1 MLHLLCLQRVYDM
14 NKNLTVKT
22 SLQVDADQAK
32 KKYMFAALLAYA
44 SLLLMFFRFGGEKSI
59 YIYMVG
65 VLSSMYVAYA
75 SIMFSRIQQRKRKR
89 EGVFIIYHRSD
100 VEDAHRISKA
110 LAGLGFRPWLDVE
123 QIRPGMRWLAAIEAA
138 LNECSSALLL
148 VSKNLD
154 IDDETIAKE
163 ISIAMS
169 NMRTRDDMYSPV
181 IPVVLDDSPIPDIL
195 KDVTAAKLD
204 GNDDIERLAQG
215 LQRVLRGGS

>member
-1 MLHLLCLQRVYDM
+1 M
-14 NKNLTVKT
+14 NKSSTFKT
-22 SLQVDADQAK
+22 SLQADAVQAK

-59 YIYMVG
+59 YVYIAG

-100 VEDAHRISKA
+100 IEDAQRISKA

-123 QIRPGMRWLAAIEAA
+123 QIRPGMRWLAAIESA

-154 IDDETIAKE
+154 INDETIAKK
-163 ISIAMS
+163 ISFAMS

-181 IPVVLDDSPIPDIL
+181 IPVVLDNSPIPDIL

-204 GNDDIERLAQG
+204 GNDDIERLAHG